1 MSRVVLTAS
10 ILAVVVTVPVIAQD
24 LAAPAGT
31 TREGASLRVL
41 HCPAMIDV
49 LEARRLGPHSIVIE
63 NDRIREVRPGRAEVA
78 GAEVVEA
85 PAGSTCLPGLM
96 DMHTHLTMQ
105 TSPQGYAEGFRLNPA
120 DFAFRSVGFAEATLM
135 AGFTTV
141 RDLGDSDGLSISLR
155 NAINQ
160 GLIRGPRVFTSGK
173 SIATTGGHADP
184 TNGVNQRLM
193 GRPGPDDGVINGPD
207 SAREA
212 VRQRYKEGSDLIK
225 ITATGGVLSVARSV
239 DNPQFKT
246 DEVEAIVATARDYG
260 FHVAAHAHGSEGA
273 KRAILGGV
281 SSIEHGTFMTDEV
294 MRLMKERTVWY
305 VPTISAGTFV
315 GEFARRPGY
324 YPDIVRPKALAVGP
338 IIQKTFERAFK
349 AGVPIAFGTDAGV
362 FPHGLN
368 AREFV
373 LMVEAGMPPMSAIVS
388 ATVNAAKLLG
398 ETENLGAIA
407 PGRYADI
414 VAVPGDPTADITLM
428 QRVNFVMKGGHVHRT
443 PETVVP
449 EVVLP

>member
-1 MSRVVLTAS
+1 MPRAILAAS
-10 ILAVVVTVPVIAQD
+10 ILAVLAAIPATPAIAQE
-24 LAAPAGT
+24 APA
-31 TREGASLRVL
+31 LRIL
-41 HCPAMIDV
+41 HCPSMIDV

-63 NDRIREVRPGRAEVA
+63 NDRIREVRPGRAEIA
-78 GAEVVEA
+78 GAEVIDA

-105 TSPQGYAEGFRLNPA
+105 TNPQGYAEGFRLNPA
-120 DFAFRSVGFAEATLM
+120 DFALRSVGYAEATLM

-141 RDLGDSDGLSISLR
+141 RDLGDRDGLSISLR

-160 GLIRGPRVFTSGK
+160 GLVRGPRVFTSGK

-193 GRPGPDDGVINGPD
+193 GTPGPADGVINGPEG
-207 SAREA
+207 AREA

-246 DEVEAIVATARDYG
+246 DEVEAIVGTARDYG

-305 VPTISAGTFV
+305 VPTISAGVFV

-373 LMVEAGMPPMSAIVS
+373 LMVEAGMPPMATIVS

-398 ETENLGAIA
+398 ESENLGAIA
-407 PGRYADI
+407 PGRYADV
-414 VAVPGDPTADITLM
+414 VAVPGDPTADIALM
-428 QRVNFVMKGGHVHRT
+428 QRVHFVMKGGRVYRT
-443 PETVVP
+443 PDTLVP
-449 EVVLP
+449 EVKLP

>member
-1 MSRVVLTAS
+1 
-10 ILAVVVTVPVIAQD
+10 
-24 LAAPAGT
+24 
-31 TREGASLRVL
+31 
-41 HCPAMIDV
+41 
-49 LEARRLGPHSIVIE
+49 
-63 NDRIREVRPGRAEVA
+63 
-78 GAEVVEA
+78 
-85 PAGSTCLPGLM
+85 M
-96 DMHTHLTMQ
+96 DMHTHLTTQ

-120 DFAFRSVGFAEATLM
+120 DFALRSVGYAEATLM

-141 RDLGDSDGLSISLR
+141 RDLGDRDGLSISLR

-160 GLIRGPRVFTSGK
+160 GLVRGPRVFTSGK

-193 GRPGPDDGVINGPD
+193 GTPGPAEGVINGPEG
-207 SAREA
+207 AREA

-273 KRAILGGV
+273 RRAILGGV

-294 MRLMKERTVWY
+294 MRLMKEREVWY
-305 VPTISAGTFV
+305 VPTISAGVFV

-338 IIQKTFERAFK
+338 IIQKTFARAYR

-373 LMVEAGMPPMSAIVS
+373 LMVEAGMPPMAAIVS

-414 VAVPGDPTADITLM
+414 IAVPGDPTADIALM
-428 QRVNFVMKGGHVHRT
+428 QKVHFVMKGGRVYRT
-443 PETVVP
+443 PDTVVP
-449 EVVLP
+449 EIAMP

>member
-1 MSRVVLTAS
+1 MGRVLLIAA
-10 ILAVVVTVPVIAQD
+10 ILATLSSTPTRAAEAP
-24 LAAPAGT
+24 AAPVV
-31 TREGASLRVL
+31 RVL

-49 LEARRLGPHSIVIE
+49 LNARRVGPHSIVIE
-63 NDRIREVRPGRAEVA
+63 NDRIKDVRPGRAEIA
-78 GAEVVEA
+78 GAEVHEA
-85 PAGSTCLPGLM
+85 PVGSTCLPGLM
-96 DMHTHLTMQ
+96 DMHTHLTQQ
-105 TSPQGYAEGFRLNPA
+105 TNPQRYAEGFRLNPA
-120 DFAFRSVGFAEATLM
+120 DFALRSVGYAEATLM

-141 RDLGDSDGLSISLR
+141 RDLGDRDGLSISLR

-160 GLIRGPRVFTSGK
+160 GLLRGPRIFTSGK

-193 GRPGPDDGVINGPD
+193 GRPGPDEGVINGPEG
-207 SAREA
+207 AREA

-260 FHVAAHAHGSEGA
+260 FHVAAHAHGAEGA

-281 SSIEHGTFMTDEV
+281 SSIEHGTFMTDEI
-294 MRLMKERTVWY
+294 MRLMKERNVWY
-305 VPTISAGTFV
+305 VPTISAGAFV

-324 YPDIVRPKALAVGP
+324 YPDVVRPKALAVGP
-338 IIQKTFERAFK
+338 LIQKTFGRAYA

-373 LMVEAGMPPMSAIVS
+373 LMVEAGMPPMAAIIS
-388 ATVNAAKLLG
+388 ATVNAASLLG
-398 ETENLGAIA
+398 ETGNLGAIA

-414 VAVPGDPTADITLM
+414 VAVPGDPTSDISQM
-428 QRVNFVMKGGHVHRT
+428 QKVHFVMKGGTVYRT
-443 PETVVP
+443 PDTEVP
-449 EVVLP
+449 EVLLP

>member
-1 MSRVVLTAS
+1 MIRHVLTPT
-10 ILAVVVTVPVIAQD
+10 LIATL
-24 LAAPAGT
+24 LAAPAFAAT
-31 TREGASLRVL
+31 PTPLKVL

-49 LEARRLGPHSIVIE
+49 LAAKRAGAHSIVIE
-63 NDRIREVRPGRAEVA
+63 GERIREVRPGRAEIA
-78 GAEVVEA
+78 GAEVIEA

-105 TSPQGYAEGFRLNPA
+105 TSPQAYAEGFRLNPA
-120 DFAFRSVGFAEATLM
+120 DFALRSVGYAEATLM

-141 RDLGDSDGLSISLR
+141 RDLGDRDGLSISLR

-160 GLIRGPRVFTSGK
+160 GLVRGPRIFTSGK

-193 GRPGPDDGVINGPD
+193 GSPGPAEGVINGPE

-212 VRQRYKEGSDLIK
+212 VRQRYKEGADLIK

-246 DEVEAIVATARDYG
+246 DEVEAVVATANDYG
-260 FHVAAHAHGSEGA
+260 FHVAAHAHGAEGA
-273 KRAILGGV
+273 RRAILGGV
-281 SSIEHGTFMTDEV
+281 RSIEHGTFMTDEV
-294 MRLMKERTVWY
+294 MRLMRERRVWY
-305 VPTISAGTFV
+305 VPTISAGVFV

-338 IIQKTFERAFK
+338 IIQKTFERAYK
-349 AGVPIAFGTDAGV
+349 GGVPIAFGTDAGV

-373 LMVEAGMPPMSAIVS
+373 LMVEAGMPPMAAIVS
-388 ATVNAAKLLG
+388 ATVNAAELLG

-414 VAVPGDPTADITLM
+414 VAVPGDPVADIALM
-428 QRVNFVMKGGHVHRT
+428 QRVNFVMKGGQVYRT

-449 EVVLP
+449 EVRLP